1 MKWIILPSTILAF
14 SWLVIGGFME
24 ENGIAPS
31 TKKDIRSSQ
40 FRRSPRNLKSSQ
52 PLATR
57 REKKLAPHPQQKK
70 GSGYRG
76 VYTMENKDT
85 NTDYQK
91 FVRAGD
97 EKWEIAE
104 ITIGIIFFF
113 FAWDSYWLFFYRCK
127 LCPPSSI
134 HLHPVLCNTLNII
147 RTKILHVI
155 GQFPQTKAENF
166 KVFRFD

>member
-91 FVRAGD
+91 FVRVRYQ
-97 EKWEIAE
+97 KWETLE
-104 ITIGIIFFF
+104 TTIRIILNFV
-113 FAWDSYWLFFYRCK
+113 WDSYSLFFIPEVFK
-127 LCPPSSI
+127 SHLKNSSP
-134 HLHPVLCNTLNII
+134 L
-147 RTKILHVI
+147 
-155 GQFPQTKAENF
+155 
-166 KVFRFD
+166 KVPIPIQNPNLT